1 MRRRRRLIY
10 DERAY
15 IDVVPLVDTL
25 LAVFLFL
32 ALLAF
37 QSPVTFLAV
46 KLPFAKEGEKLS
58 LEVLRVQVLKEGI
71 YMVSGK
77 GVKLEE
83 IDKILEEKKPKTVV
97 VEADEEVPH
106 KFVVALMDLGKRKGV
121 ENLLIGVRRER

>member
-1 MRRRRRLIY
+1 MRRRRLSY

-37 QSPVTFLAV
+37 QSPMTFLAV
-46 KLPFAKEGEKLS
+46 RLPFAEKGEKLS
-58 LEVLRVQVLKEGI
+58 LEVFRVQVLKEGT
-71 YMVSGK
+71 YRAEGRPVS
-77 GVKLEE
+77 LEE
-83 IDKILEEKKPKTVV
+83 LEKTLAERKPNALV

-106 KFVVALMDLGKRKGV
+106 KFVVAVLDLSKRAGV
-121 ENLLIGVRRER
+121 EKVLIGVRNRR

>member
-1 MRRRRRLIY
+1 MRRRRLSY

-37 QSPVTFLAV
+37 QSPLTFLAV

-58 LEVLRVQVLKEGI
+58 VQVYRVQVLKDGRYKVGEKE
-71 YMVSGK
+71 VS
-77 GVKLEE
+77 LSQIEE
-83 IDKILEEKKPKTVV
+83 ELQSKKPKTMVI
-97 VEADEEVPH
+97 EADEDVAH
-106 KFVVALMDLGKRKGV
+106 KFVVALMDAGKRSGV
-121 ENLLIGVRRER
+121 ENVLIGVRKGR